1 MLLNAFQSHLKQQFP
16 FIKHDT
22 RLLITVSG
30 GLDSIVL
37 LHLCVASNLTVSV
50 AHCNFKLRG
59 EESDGDATFV
69 KEQATILGI
78 PFFEKSFDTSAYAKK
93 HTISTQ
99 MAARDLRYAWFKELS
114 ASENFEYILTA
125 HHSNDN
131 LETFLINVSRGT
143 GLDGLTA
150 IPAVSGNVLRLL
162 LPFSRKRINEYANEN
177 NITWREDSSNAS
189 DAYVRNAMRHHV
201 IPELEKIRPDILQS
215 VEKTITHIKQSANLL
230 EVYTQEL
237 KDRYFYPLDSIT
249 GPRAICINTQKLK
262 EHPDPKAVLYVLY
275 KECGFTSWEDVY
287 HLLDAQSG
295 KQIFSNTHR
304 LLKDRNTLQ
313 LYTISKED
321 KIKTTS
327 FLIPANV
334 QQHRGDFGVLSMDRV
349 DAVTTVL
356 DTEIYVDISK
366 VNFPLTIRRWKE
378 GDFFYPSG
386 MKGKKKLSKFFKD
399 EKLSLVAKENIWLL
413 CSNDDVIWIIGHR
426 TDERFTVTED
436 TEQIIKITYSYG
448 AQDA

>member
-37 LHLCVASNLTVSV
+37 LHLCVASNLAVNV

-69 KEQATILGI
+69 KEQATILEI

-215 VEKTITHIKQSANLL
+215 VEKTITHIKQSASLL

-249 GPRAICINTQKLK
+249 GPRALCINTQKLK

-295 KQIFSNTHR
+295 KQVFSNTHR

-327 FLIPANV
+327 FLIPADV

-356 DTEIYVDISK
+356 DTEIYADLSR

-413 CSNDDVIWIIGHR
+413 CSNEDIIWIIGHR
-426 TDERFTVTED
+426 ADERFTVTKG